1 MNCRFMLI
9 FIAVFAV
16 LKFQFNVD
24 RIATYDIVLL
34 MILKLVRII
43 LQTTFFIVRFNFI
56 FYLKTPY
63 NVFILM
69 INVFTYM
76 GKS

>member
-43 LQTTFFIVRFNFI
+43 LQTTFLLYVLTLF
-56 FYLKTPY
+56 
-63 NVFILM
+63 FILKRP
-69 INVFTYM
+69 ITFLFL
-76 GKS
+76 